1 MLRHIFVTLC
11 LFVVASQV
19 HAQNR
24 SKQCTDVDANS
35 VKQVQACIAS
45 SSQYSQGL
53 DLAGQNFLG
62 CNSLKMSFSMLTGV
76 RQDADSD
83 LMPSCH
89 IFAKVLENLNGRKP
103 TWIVCIDFAE
113 KQTNLSQCYGAL
125 KKAQMITNT
134 FEAKTCPQVKRVL
147 QHVIT
152 SMSGN
157 YHRLDHKKLPGC
169 EKIAVAMRE
178 NNHEMSGY
186 ACGKYRP
193 DSQQHI
199 NACLHSYFAAYT
211 YYGMRM
217 TQNCDQL
224 RRFYTSGVQSMY
236 DGEKNINAYGQA
248 SEPPGFQIA
257 QCGMLE
263 AAVAS
268 YNEEEYDYEKFDN
281 SDVEEAPARKTSRQ
295 TVSYDDEEPVRQTS
309 RRERVRETVEEE
321 EEPADA
327 KSILKQVAL
336 DRAGESKT
344 VNRGLE
350 KAAEYE
356 EQYDELTAEEEE
368 AEEEE
373 EVTVESVK
381 QETKKKL
388 KKKLFDKLGL

>member
-1 MLRHIFVTLC
+1 MLRHLLVTLC
-11 LFVVASQV
+11 LFLFATQV
-19 HAQNR
+19 QAQNR

-35 VKQVQACIAS
+35 VKQVQACLAS
-45 SSQYSQGL
+45 SQMVQGL
-53 DLAGQNFLG
+53 DGMGQDLG
-62 CNSLKMSFSMLTGV
+62 GCSRLKMSFAMLTGV
-76 RQDADSD
+76 RPDADSD
-83 LMPSCH
+83 LMPGCKV
-89 IFAKVLENLNGRKP
+89 FAAVLENLNGKKP
-103 TWIVCIDFAE
+103 IWTGCIEFAE
-113 KQTNLSQCYGAL
+113 NQTNLSSCYAVL
-125 KKAQMITNT
+125 KKSQKITNT
-134 FEAKTCPQVKRVL
+134 FDSKTCPQVKRVL
-147 QHVIT
+147 QQVI
-152 SMSGN
+152 SGMSGSYSLPTN
-157 YHRLDHKKLPGC
+157 KMPGC
-169 EKIAVAMRE
+169 EKIAAVMRE

-199 NACLHSYFAAYT
+199 NACLHSYFAAYKH
-211 YYGMRM
+211 YGMNFS
-217 TQNCDQL
+217 QNCDQL
-224 RRFYTSGVQSMY
+224 RVFYQMGVQSMY
-236 DGEKNINAYGQA
+236 DGDLKYSNYGLAAQH
-248 SEPPGFQIA
+248 PDYQVA

-268 YNEEEYDYEKFDN
+268 YNAEEYDYEKFDN
-281 SDVEEAPARKTSRQ
+281 TDVEETPARKTSRQ
-295 TVSYDDEEPVRQTS
+295 TVSDDEEPVRQTS

-336 DRAGESKT
+336 NRAGESKT

-373 EVTVESVK
+373 EEEVTVESVK